1 MNRLL
6 ASLLSAFNGVF
17 ALLIALG
24 FVLIGYA
31 DRGAEGGWIGLF
43 VGIVAA
49 TFTCGL
55 IAVLLVMDGRM
66 KRMEEHLKHLA
77 DSADYQNKLMQI
89 GAERQ
94 ATPKT

>member
-17 ALLIALG
+17 ALLIVLG
-24 FVLIGYA
+24 FVLIGYS

-43 VGIVAA
+43 AGIVAA

-55 IAVLLVMDGRM
+55 IALLLVMDARV
-66 KRMEEHLKHLA
+66 KRVEEHLKHLA
-77 DSADYQNKLMQI
+77 DSADYQNKLMQMA
-89 GAERQ
+89 AERQ
-94 ATPKT
+94 VIPKA